1 MLGWIMQPVWFY
13 YLYTGDRNWL
23 RNRGYPLLRDPAV
36 FYSELLKKI
45 SKSAGRRCVSIYAHQ
60 GRTRLDAQIPRKGI
74 FARFSLNA

>member
-36 FYSELLKKI
+36 FYSEFLKKYQKVPGGDVYPSMRI
-45 SKSAGRRCVSIYAHQ
+45 REGPGWMPKFHGKVYLH
-60 GRTRLDAQIPRKGI
+60 DFP
-74 FARFSLNA
+74 